1 MQLGRLE
8 IMDQSKVEHIE
19 KISKIQNIDDKHRIV
34 EDEKYKDLEESMAP
48 TKKNEVILDNAKFGF
63 NKELKEFFVRLVDDS
78 VECQFSTDQ
87 FMRLK
92 TDLND
97 NLDKN
102 IKKL

>member
-8 IMDQSKVEHIE
+8 IMDQSKVDHIE
-19 KISKIQNIDDKHRIV
+19 KISKIQNVDDQHRIV
-34 EDEKYKDLEESMAP
+34 EDEKYKDLEEGMAP
-48 TKKNEVILDNAKFGF
+48 KKKNEVMLDNVKFGF
-63 NKELKEFFVRLVDDS
+63 NKDSKEFFVRLVDDG
-78 VECQFSTDQ
+78 VEYQFSTDQ

-92 TDLND
+92 THLNE